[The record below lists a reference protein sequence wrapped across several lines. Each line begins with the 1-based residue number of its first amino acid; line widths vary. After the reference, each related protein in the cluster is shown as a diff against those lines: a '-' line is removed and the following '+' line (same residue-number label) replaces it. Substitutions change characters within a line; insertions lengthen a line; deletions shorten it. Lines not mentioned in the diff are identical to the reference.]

1 MKRIVILGNLLIL
14 LLYGCSASNIT
25 SLDDTMV
32 LRVKTPLQDTNTVN
46 KIDDNK
52 PIKKIEF
59 PEKKYS
65 LSVKEKDIREIL
77 LLLSKE
83 TGITIVPNKDV
94 EGKITIDVSEKTLEY
109 ILNAITKPLGYSYY
123 FDNGIIRV
131 GKPELISKIFYLNYI
146 KDKRTSTSSMNAAI
160 SSGGGSS
167 GVASSTISLNV
178 STGAT
183 SGSSSGGSSSSQ
195 QGSVNV
201 TTSGTTDFW
210 SEVIKG
216 LEVIVFGDSQ
226 TSGDRSDKGYSR
238 ADKFGRKL
246 IVNELA
252 GIVYVTDYND
262 NIEKIEK
269 FLNEIEKS
277 VKRQVL
283 IQAHIIEVSL
293 NDTFSYGIDWNL
305 LLGSGIG
312 DSGQL
317 LELSQSLVPGVPTKV
332 FQANLTKNKFN
343 ALLDAMKEQGQ
354 VKILSSPKISTL
366 NNQRAVI
373 KLTTKEVSWI
383 TNTTFNADGKLLL
396 KYTTPQIDEVGIF
409 LDVTPQIS
417 SDGKITMQIHPSI
430 SEKTKISVSPDGSS
444 TKPIIDTREVDTLID
459 VINGQTIVIAG
470 LIVDKIIE
478 TNRSVPFLADIP
490 LIGNFFKYINQE
502 KKKSELV
509 IMLTPYILD
518 SQNIGDIKK
527 WEEENINKIERPFHK
542 IP

>member
-1 MKRIVILGNLLIL
+1 MKKVIIL
-14 LLYGCSASNIT
+14 TCLYILFYGCSTSNIT
-25 SLDDTMV
+25 SLDDTMMIK
-32 LRVKTPLQDTNTVN
+32 VKNPIQDNVSTNTLEEE
-46 KIDDNK
+46 
-52 PIKKIEF
+52 KKIQKGEI
-59 PEKKYS
+59 PTKKYS
-65 LSVKEKDIREIL
+65 LSVKDKDIREIL

-83 TGITIVPNKDV
+83 TGLTIVANKDV
-94 EGKITIDVSEKTLEY
+94 EGKITIDISEKTLDY

-123 FDNGIIRV
+123 YDSGIIRV
-131 GKPELISKIFYLNYI
+131 GKQELITKIFYLNYI

-178 STGAT
+178 STGGT

-201 TTSGTTDFW
+201 TTSGTSDFW

-216 LEVIVFGDSQ
+216 LEVIVFGETQSY
-226 TSGDRSDKGYSR
+226 GDKSDKGYSR

-252 GIVYVTDYND
+252 GIVYVTDYAD
-262 NIEKIEK
+262 NMEKIEK

-293 NDTFSYGIDWNL
+293 NDSFSYGIDWNL

-312 DSGQL
+312 NSGQL

-332 FQANLTKNKFN
+332 FQANLTKNKLN
-343 ALLDAMKEQGQ
+343 AFLDAMKEQGQ

-417 SDGKITMQIHPSI
+417 SNGKITMQIHPSI
-430 SEKTKISVSPDGSS
+430 SEKTKFSVSPDGSS
-444 TKPIIDTREVDTLID
+444 TKPIIDTREVDTLVD
-459 VINGQTIVIAG
+459 VLNGQTIVIAG
-470 LIVDKIIE
+470 LIVDKIVE
-478 TNRSVPFLADIP
+478 TSRSVPFLADIP
-490 LIGNFFKYINQE
+490 LIGNLFKYISQE

-518 SQNIGDIKK
+518 SQNIEDIKN
-527 WEEENINKIERPFHK
+527 WEEESIKKIERPFHK